1 MSFRSYRASSFN
13 FSQYRGNG
21 GGRVLQRRCA
31 CGNRAESGGECSQC
45 AEREGVLQRKPRS
58 GGPPEAPS
66 IVHDVLR
73 APGQPLDSESQ
84 NLMEARFGYD
94 FSGVR
99 VHADEQAQR
108 SAEATNADAYTV
120 GQDIVFA
127 SGRYAPET
135 PAGKQLLAHE
145 LTHVVQQGS
154 TRSSGPIAM
163 GKTDEHEIAADH
175 TASEIVS
182 GEESVSA
189 INRASASLQRQET
202 APGETTA
209 APATAP
215 APAEGP
221 CLEEV
226 VGEDIPSLL
235 QAGVVT
241 VLEFGAEWCNPCK
254 DNKEALEAICQAF
267 KINPPPVTVRF
278 YSIDIEAAGNEEVS
292 KAYTPGGSIPH
303 LYFYV
308 GSSMKSHYNSGISM
322 EGMERIV
329 AEHVEYANTSGAAR
343 GAKTG
348 LGWGALAGTA
358 AGIAGAVAIGTQSN
372 LEGNALIGAIM
383 GTIAGGAALGV
394 GLGAAIG
401 AIAGAV
407 GDDRDT
413 GPKQQKRKKLQKQS
427 RSGSSNDREEREAD
441 QMASQVAAAGRQ
453 RRPEPSLPLSRGEQT
468 AIGAG
473 IGAGG
478 GAALGA
484 GIGLIVASQMAD
496 TPYGAAAGIG
506 AAIGGGIGLIAG
518 LLAGLFTRNTTPE
531 TIPEADALIRR
542 RYGHYLRDGS
552 AGPLHNATVHVVSQA
567 ELCERAACRRG
578 TEVDTSCG
586 LLGWTDSGVPLQPSK
601 GPGNQPAPITRP
613 EDEPTCRGWQLE
625 HATPDRPVIY
635 YLRNAPGTLIHEGLH
650 AVSHPDF
657 GFLHNHVNE
666 GTTEYFTR
674 GLQDEINM
682 PHSGSYER
690 EVASVEKLVNLIG
703 EEPLAQGYF
712 SGRMPELHQTVNS
725 QLGDCAL
732 IMWAFNLQMNSD
744 RRADQI
750 LESRHVNYCGSQE
763 LHTVT
768 PGELT
773 PAPQSQTEQQ
783 EQSR

>member
-1 MSFRSYRASSFN
+1 MSFRSHRASFFN
-13 FSQYRGNG
+13 FSRYGGTG

-45 AEREGVLQRKPRS
+45 AEREGVLQRKSRL

-66 IVHDVLR
+66 IVYDVLR
-73 APGQPLDSESQ
+73 APGQSLDSESQ

-145 LTHVVQQGS
+145 LTHVVQQRS
-154 TRSSGPIAM
+154 APSSGPIAL
-163 GKTDEHEIAADH
+163 GNADEHETAADQ
-175 TASEIVS
+175 TAADVIS
-182 GEESVSA
+182 GHGSIPA
-189 INRASASLQRQET
+189 INPASASLQRQET
-202 APGETTA
+202 GAGETPP

-215 APAEGP
+215 AEGP
-221 CLEEV
+221 CIEEV
-226 VGEDIPSLL
+226 VGEDIASLL

-241 VLEFGAEWCNPCK
+241 IIEFGAEWCGPCRQ
-254 DNKEALEAICQAF
+254 NKAGLEAVCRAF
-267 KINPPPVTVRF
+267 RINPPPVIVRF
-278 YSIDIEAAGNEEVS
+278 YSIDIEAPENVELS
-292 KAYTPGGSIPH
+292 KPYTPNGQIPH

-308 GSSMKSHYNSGISM
+308 GGMEKSHFTTGVSVEAM
-322 EGMERIV
+322 PHIV
-329 AEHVEYANTSGAAR
+329 AEHVEYASTSGAAR
-343 GAKTG
+343 GAKSG
-348 LGWGALAGTA
+348 LGWGALAGGL
-358 AGIAGAVAIGTQSN
+358 AGIGGAIAIGTQTN
-372 LEGNALIGAIM
+372 LEGNAMMGAIL
-383 GTIAGGAALGV
+383 GSIGGGALLGL

-413 GPKQQKRKKLQKQS
+413 GPKKQKRRKLQKQA
-427 RSGSSNDREEREAD
+427 RSGASNDREEREAD
-441 QMASQVAAAGRQ
+441 QMAARVASPAQQ
-453 RRPEPSLPLSRGEQT
+453 RRAEPSLPLSRGERT
-468 AIGAG
+468 ALGGVIGG
-473 IGAGG
+473 VS
-478 GAALGA
+478 GAAAGA
-484 GIGLIVASQMAD
+484 GIGLIAASQMAG
-496 TPYGAAAGIG
+496 TPYGLAAGIG
-506 AAIGGGIGLIAG
+506 AAIGGGVGLIAG
-518 LLAGLFTRNTTPE
+518 LLAGFFTRNTTPE

-542 RYGHYLRDGS
+542 RYGRYLRDGS
-552 AGPLHNATVHVVSQA
+552 TGPLHNASVHVVSQA

-578 TEVDTSCG
+578 TQVDTSCG
-586 LLGWTDSGVPLQPSK
+586 LLGWTDSGVPLQPSR
-601 GPGNQPAPITRP
+601 GPAGQPAPVPRP
-613 EDEPTCRGWQLE
+613 EDEPTCRGQQLE

-635 YLRNAPGTLIHEGLH
+635 YVRNSPGTLIHEGLH

-666 GTTEYFTR
+666 GATEFFTR
-674 GLQDEINM
+674 RLQDDINM
-682 PHSGSYER
+682 PYSGSYER
-690 EVASVEKLVNLIG
+690 EVESVGKLVNLIG
-703 EEPLAQGYF
+703 EERLAQGYF

-732 IMWAFNLQMNSD
+732 ITWAFNLQMNSD

-750 LESRHVNYCGSQE
+750 LENRHANYCNSPE

-773 PAPQSQTEQQ
+773 PAPPARSQTEQ